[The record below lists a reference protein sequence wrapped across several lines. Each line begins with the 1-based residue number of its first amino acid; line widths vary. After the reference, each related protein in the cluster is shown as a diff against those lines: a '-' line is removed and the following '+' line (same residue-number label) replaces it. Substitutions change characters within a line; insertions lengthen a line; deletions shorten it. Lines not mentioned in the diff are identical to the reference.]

1 MRKQHNWKK
10 KIGGCLLV
18 FSCIPLI
25 WGGIRIGKA
34 LSVKADSEGQYA
46 YNEFQYS
53 DMYGSIL
60 GGGYQQGVPVK
71 SMAEALERVQT
82 NIVTAQ
88 KQENPPSPEM
98 TLSVDLTYYE
108 EPDTGSAIAA
118 EIPKGTRILYFLDR
132 ETCIPEYGYGAC
144 SFPGYE
150 SGWRCVRP
158 FLKAEETD
166 SEEGEEAA
174 DKLPYAYIRLEQLE
188 AVAWEYRRQEPA
200 WSAGSSLPAEGQIFG
215 ELRAVDKEFYRKG
228 IYASPDLSYPVW
240 DIWDTVLLGVFIAF
254 VLAGSILLLLSRNE
268 WAQDEKRK
276 MNGAS

>member
-1 MRKQHNWKK
+1 MKAKRL
-10 KIGGCLLV
+10 IGICLLLCSAV
-18 FSCIPLI
+18 PLA
-25 WGGIRIGKA
+25 WGGVRVGMAMFAKA
-34 LSVKADSEGQYA
+34 EHEKQYL
-46 YNEFQYS
+46 YEEFQYS

-60 GGGYQQGVPVK
+60 GGGYEQGVPVK
-71 SMAEALERVQT
+71 SMAEKLERVQT
-82 NIVTAQ
+82 AVVTA
-88 KQENPPSPEM
+88 EEEADLPSPEM

-158 FLKAEETD
+158 FLKAEETG

-188 AVAWEYRRQEPA
+188 AVAWEYYRQEPA
-200 WSAGSSLPAEGQIFG
+200 WFAGSSLPAEGQIFE

-240 DIWDTVLLGVFIAF
+240 NVWDTVLLGSF
-254 VLAGSILLLLSRNE
+254 VVLFVSGCILLIAGRKGKGSLSEKLLH
-268 WAQDEKRK
+268 KRRWQ
-276 MNGAS
+276 